1 MSAGTTPTSTPI
13 PPRDAVAPGASPAAD
28 LTCPRC
34 GYDQSGLEQSLRWQ
48 CERGELDAWPLKS
61 TCAECG
67 REFDWR
73 DFVDAE
79 LQPARFFETERRHTL
94 RAFCRTVFRMPRA
107 KRFWKWVQP
116 EWPVRYGRM
125 LFAVSFATVLWTS
138 ITTVLLAAL
147 FFSAWIVVAFL
158 NSLLMG
164 KPGVMFA
171 ESGIEPSRWP
181 DAFKVGVPWA
191 STWVGWGPTF
201 DSRSDLVA
209 WVLVLWGSAL
219 AMPVVLMVS
228 PIRWRDSKP
237 SAGQLSRIF
246 AYGLPRLVIA
256 TMVGCA
262 LPRILLGET
271 LPLGTPQ
278 AFQGGFTV
286 GIHISDPICTFPV
299 FCMFLFLNWRW
310 WTCAL
315 RDHMTLQRPR
325 SVAGTAIV
333 VSFIVCWIVALII
346 PATRASV
353 TLFD

>member
-1 MSAGTTPTSTPI
+1 
-13 PPRDAVAPGASPAAD
+13 
-28 LTCPRC
+28 
-34 GYDQSGLEQSLRWQ
+34 
-48 CERGELDAWPLKS
+48 
-61 TCAECG
+61 
-67 REFDWR
+67 
-73 DFVDAE
+73 
-79 LQPARFFETERRHTL
+79 
-94 RAFCRTVFRMPRA
+94 
-107 KRFWKWVQP
+107 
-116 EWPVRYGRM
+116 M